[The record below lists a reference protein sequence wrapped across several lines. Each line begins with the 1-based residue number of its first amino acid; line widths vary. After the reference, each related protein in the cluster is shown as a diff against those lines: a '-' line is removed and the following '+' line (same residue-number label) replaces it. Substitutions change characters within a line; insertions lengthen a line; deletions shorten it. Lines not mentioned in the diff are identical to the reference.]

1 MKILLVGGT
10 GLIGSSLKRE
20 LIDRGHSVHILSR
33 KESNDIQTY
42 LWNINDGFIDLKAFE
57 GISGVINLTGAN
69 IAGKRWSE
77 KRKEVLYNSRIDST
91 RLLYEIIKKNNIKID
106 FFINASAI
114 GYYGV
119 SNSNI
124 EFTEKDPSGKDF
136 LAKLCED
143 WEFEALKFNDLNV
156 RTVLIRTGIVL
167 TKSGGALEKMKLPI
181 NFRVLPIFGN
191 GKQYIAW
198 IHIDDLVSIFNTA
211 INNKKLIGPYNAV
224 APEYSTYKEFNYKI
238 SEVLKKKSIPIK
250 IPTFLLNLI
259 FGELAQTL
267 TSGNK
272 ISSGKIREENFKFQY
287 SNLQNAL
294 SNLLLNKRK

>member
-10 GLIGSSLKRE
+10 GLIGSSLKKE
-20 LIDRGHSVHILSR
+20 LIDKGYSVHILSR
-33 KESNDIQTY
+33 KESNDTQTY
-42 LWNINDGFIDLKAFE
+42 LWNINDGYIDLKAFE
-57 GISGVINLTGAN
+57 GISGIINLTGAN
-69 IAGKRWSE
+69 IAEKRWSK

-91 RLLYEIIKKNNIKID
+91 RLLYETIKKNTINIK

-124 EFTEKDPSGKDF
+124 EFKEKDPVGEDF
-136 LAKLCED
+136 LAKLCAD
-143 WEFEALKFNDLNV
+143 WEQEALNFNTIKV
-156 RTVLIRTGIVL
+156 RTVLIRTGIVM

-191 GKQYIAW
+191 GKQYISW
-198 IHIDDLVSIFNTA
+198 IHIDDLIGIFISA
-211 INNKKLIGPYNAV
+211 INNEKIIGPYNAV
-224 APEYSTYKEFNYKI
+224 APEYTTYTEFNYKI

-250 IPTFLLNLI
+250 VPTFLLNLI

-267 TSGNK
+267 TRGNK
-272 ISSGKIREENFKFQY
+272 ISSEKIREEKFKFQY

-294 SNLLLNKRK
+294 SNLLLNK